1 MTLFHSV
8 LGSSE
13 RLWCYFKD
21 LAHIVL
27 SNSMLMSHRKLWHM
41 LLVRHCL
48 ELQYQH
54 RLKELLCI
62 SKRDPARLLHR

>member
-1 MTLFHSV
+1 MALFHPG

-27 SNSMLMSHRKLWHM
+27 S
-41 LLVRHCL
+41 
-48 ELQYQH
+48 
-54 RLKELLCI
+54 
-62 SKRDPARLLHR
+62 SKHVDVTQEVVAPAVAQTLPGAAVPAQAQGTSVHL